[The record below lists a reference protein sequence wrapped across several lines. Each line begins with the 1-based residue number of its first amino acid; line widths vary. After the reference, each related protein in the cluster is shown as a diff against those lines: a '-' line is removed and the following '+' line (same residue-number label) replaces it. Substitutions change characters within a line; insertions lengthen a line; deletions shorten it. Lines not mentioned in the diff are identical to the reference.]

1 MRSRRLAVAALAV
14 LGVASLGLAGC
25 ASDDVGVSTTFDPLT
40 RFPAAATYVWDD
52 TARLLPDDP
61 RVDGAAVDALVKEVA
76 DQEFGARGYRVVA
89 SGPSDFLLSYQYAV
103 HTWTSPDVSKA
114 IGSLSLQL
122 VESGS
127 QRRVWSG
134 FGRAELHVG
143 LTPEER
149 RERLRAGLARML
161 AGFPPSQRGER

>member
-1 MRSRRLAVAALAV
+1 MRSRLGIAALVAV
-14 LGVASLGLAGC
+14 GVCLAGC

-40 RFPAAATYVWDD
+40 RFPAAATYAWDD
-52 TARLLPDDP
+52 AARLLPDDP
-61 RVDGAAVDALVKEVA
+61 RVDGPALDALVKEVA
-76 DQEFGARGYRVVA
+76 DQEFGARGYRAVA

-103 HTWTSPDVSKA
+103 HTWTSADASKA

-122 VESGS
+122 VESAS
-127 QRRVWSG
+127 HRRVWSG

-149 RERLRAGLARML
+149 RERLRSALARML
-161 AGFPPSQRGER
+161 EDFPPSQRGDR